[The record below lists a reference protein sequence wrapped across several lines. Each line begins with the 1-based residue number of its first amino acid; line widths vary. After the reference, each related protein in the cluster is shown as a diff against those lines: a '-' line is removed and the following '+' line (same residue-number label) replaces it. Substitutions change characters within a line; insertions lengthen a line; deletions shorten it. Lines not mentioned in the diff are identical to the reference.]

1 MSNPTST
8 DPTTRP
14 STSSVTI
21 VVVNAG
27 VSDPSSTRLLADR
40 TAQKTIDTL
49 RDSGT
54 TAAVR
59 SIDLGPLAVDI
70 AQALVS
76 GMPNPKVR
84 AAIEQLAQAD
94 AVIAATPVYK
104 AGISGLFKSF
114 ADLIDNDL
122 LIATPVILAATGGS
136 ARHAMVV
143 DDHLRPL
150 FAFLRAIPV
159 PTSLYAAPEDW
170 GSTDLGKRI
179 ARAAG
184 ELSALLSNGTA
195 RQVTEGNWS
204 GYQHQFGGNAT
215 RAERTAADVDFDT
228 DLMRLAAGGVSQPRN
243 HARAHER

>member
-1 MSNPTST
+1 MAAHVP
-8 DPTTRP
+8 
-14 STSSVTI
+14 VTI
-21 VVVNAG
+21 TVINAG

-40 TAQKTIDTL
+40 VAQKVIDTL
-49 RDSGT
+49 RESGT
-54 TAAVR
+54 TATVR
-59 SIDLGPLAVDI
+59 SIDLGTLAVDV

-76 GMPNPKVR
+76 GMPNPKVQ
-84 AAIEQLAQAD
+84 AAIEQLARTD
-94 AVIAATPVYK
+94 GIIAATPVYK

-122 LIATPVILAATGGS
+122 LIAKPVILAATGGS

-150 FAFLRAIPV
+150 FAFLRALPM

-170 GSTDLGKRI
+170 SSTDLGKRI

-184 ELSALLSNGTA
+184 ELAVLLRSGA
-195 RQVTEGNWS
+195 GRDIADSNWS

-215 RAERTAADVDFDT
+215 RAERTGADIDFDT
-228 DLMRLAAGGVSQPRN
+228 DLMRLAAGGASRPITNDRS
-243 HARAHER
+243 